1 MKRSLFTLRALV
13 LVLIFVIF
21 QGCASLGLI
30 SKKNNVIEAYMDL
43 NEIDNDQLLVSL
55 DPGPFPEGEVIFY
68 MPSVIPGTYKF
79 TDFGRFVS
87 NLKAFDKNNQL
98 LDVVR
103 EGKNTW
109 KIANGKQLDRITYLV
124 DDTFDSDDG
133 KNIYP
138 MAGTKIEKDI
148 VFLLN
153 LHGLVGYFE
162 GGKEWSYRVTINSPT
177 DLVPF
182 SSMKTLSHTA
192 TQDVFLAKRYFNI
205 IDDPIMY
212 TQDDS
217 ISFQLEDI
225 DVSLAVYSPRAV
237 HKAADFRETLEKM
250 MLAQKRFLGPANN
263 TKRYDI
269 LLMLMNREELEHFG
283 GIQGALEH
291 HTSTTVVF
299 FEDNTKEQLKKYLTD
314 VVSHEFFHTLT
325 PLNVH
330 SEQVHYFNYKEGV
343 MSKHLWMYEGT
354 TEYFANLFQVK
365 QGLVDD
371 ENFYKRM
378 SDKIILAKKFDDTM
392 SFTTMSANI
401 VEEPYQSNYQ
411 NVYFKGALINM
422 CLDII
427 IREQSG
433 GERSLLSVMQALAK
447 KYGVDTPFRDNQLFD
462 EIVAM
467 TYPEVGDF
475 IQTYVQGETPIPY
488 NIFLEKAGLG
498 VSSVD
503 EEMQSILLLDSR
515 TPSIGTEPNEVGG
528 IDLIV
533 KGLNN
538 RLAEIG
544 FLVGDV
550 IRVFNGTDISQISK
564 ENMDMVN
571 NLFNMSF
578 SWTSEQEVSFEVDRK
593 GKRVVLNGK
602 VGVAFAEAK
611 GIVAKQNAKPAQI
624 ALRNAWLHGN

>member
-354 TEYFANLFQVK
+354 TEYFANLFQVQ

-433 GERSLLSVMQALAK
+433 GERGLLSVMQVLAK

-578 SWTSEQEVSFEVDRK
+578 SWTPEQEVSFEVDRK